1 MVDDQALMQSV
12 IPELRREFLTSVLNK
27 GKFPFLAIYSFL
39 RGLKGGLPHDVS
51 TLPPSAL
58 ISPCLPHPWHPAGKG
73 LEWEH
78 CWVLLC
84 STVSYCW
91 VTAVLG
97 AELGVWHAVKALL
110 GSCRFS
116 G

>member
-12 IPELRREFLTSVLNK
+12 IPELRREFLTSVLNE

-58 ISPCLPHPWHPAGKG
+58 ISPCLPHPRHPAG
-73 LEWEH
+73 LDWEH
-78 CWVLLC
+78 CWVLPC
-84 STVSYCW
+84 SPVSYCW
-91 VTAVLG
+91 VTAALLG
-97 AELGVWHAVKALL
+97 AELEV
-110 GSCRFS
+110 
-116 G
+116 